1 MEDCLTG
8 AISAPTVLISDDDD
22 LLVSSLDRYFRSQ
35 GVEVIADL
43 TSNVVELARAHHPML
58 IILDLAQSVDG
69 RVLLAQLKRDVQT
82 RHIDV
87 FVVTGNSDPF
97 VRARCFQL
105 GALDYF
111 VKPTDDRF
119 FGRCNEYLARAMRHR
134 LYQPGRR

>member
-1 MEDCLTG
+1 MEERLNGINST
-8 AISAPTVLISDDDD
+8 PTVLISDDDH

-43 TSNVVELARAHHPML
+43 TSNVVELARAHRPML
-58 IILDLAQSVDG
+58 IILDLAQCVDG
-69 RVLLAQLKRDVQT
+69 RALLAQLKRDVHT

-87 FVVTGNSDPF
+87 FVVTGNTDPF

-119 FGRCNEYLARAMRHR
+119 FFRCNEYLARAMRHR
-134 LYQPGRR
+134 L

>member
-1 MEDCLTG
+1 MQDCLTPT
-8 AISAPTVLISDDDD
+8 ISAPTVLISDDDH

-35 GVEVIADL
+35 GVEVIVDL
-43 TSNVVELARAHHPML
+43 TSNVVELARVHQPML
-58 IILDLAQSVDG
+58 IILDLAQGVDG
-69 RVLLAQLKRDVQT
+69 RALLSRLKQDTQT

-111 VKPTDDRF
+111 IKPTDDRF
-119 FGRCNEYLARAMRHR
+119 FGQVNERLARAMRH
-134 LYQPGRR
+134 QG

>member
-1 MEDCLTG
+1 MQDRLTPT
-8 AISAPTVLISDDDD
+8 ISVPTVLISDDDH

-35 GVEVIADL
+35 GVEVIVDL
-43 TSNVVELARAHHPML
+43 TSNVVELARAHHPVL
-58 IILDLAQSVDG
+58 IILDLAQCVDG
-69 RVLLAQLKRDVQT
+69 RALLARLKQDTQT

-111 VKPTDDRF
+111 IKPTDDRF
-119 FGRCNEYLARAMRHR
+119 FGKVNERLARAMRH
-134 LYQPGRR
+134 QG